1 MRESKSAKTTIGGPV
16 VRFKAIDGMTHGLL
30 NFNLPLKAGENIIR
44 VYGVD
49 TAGNVSEPSDSL
61 IVYFDMG
68 ESLNNFIRKSEDDLF
83 TTPTIRRQYFRG
95 QLDSYKLNAT
105 VDECNVALSG
115 LSDKCELVKL
125 RTEQT
130 IREHPTI
137 AGDIT
142 NEIAGATGIDP
153 KDFQDI
159 LSSSSLSIAP
169 SRQIATLFDQA
180 ENIGAGADY
189 IIYSFDITST
199 AGIGTTGSAGTEAWL
214 LWQHG
219 RYIGRLNGKDHH
231 LFMRP
236 TGRITESL
244 GATFKKAVLV
254 LYCMQLPGNKLPA
267 RSVKIDA
274 INTPV
279 INNEVKAWTMPGFSW
294 IYEQNVIQWM
304 KDAGIPLLYGA
315 FPGSDGSITDPN
327 YDMRPENFVYD
338 IYDGKLTRIELDITD
353 HLKYLVAGH
362 AVLSHDY
369 PDLTFPIGLNG
380 IRLSVDT
387 RDALAIFTEVA
398 MPHILIWDR

>member
-1 MRESKSAKTTIGGPV
+1 
-16 VRFKAIDGMTHGLL
+16 
-30 NFNLPLKAGENIIR
+30 
-44 VYGVD
+44 
-49 TAGNVSEPSDSL
+49 
-61 IVYFDMG
+61 
-68 ESLNNFIRKSEDDLF
+68 
-83 TTPTIRRQYFRG
+83 
-95 QLDSYKLNAT
+95 
-105 VDECNVALSG
+105 
-115 LSDKCELVKL
+115 
-125 RTEQT
+125 
-130 IREHPTI
+130 
-137 AGDIT
+137 
-142 NEIAGATGIDP
+142 
-153 KDFQDI
+153 
-159 LSSSSLSIAP
+159 
-169 SRQIATLFDQA
+169 
-180 ENIGAGADY
+180 
-189 IIYSFDITST
+189 
-199 AGIGTTGSAGTEAWL
+199 
-214 LWQHG
+214 
-219 RYIGRLNGKDHH
+219 
-231 LFMRP
+231 
-236 TGRITESL
+236 
-244 GATFKKAVLV
+244 
-254 LYCMQLPGNKLPA
+254 MQLPGNKLPA

-279 INNEVKAWTMPGFSW
+279 INNEVKTWTMPGFSW